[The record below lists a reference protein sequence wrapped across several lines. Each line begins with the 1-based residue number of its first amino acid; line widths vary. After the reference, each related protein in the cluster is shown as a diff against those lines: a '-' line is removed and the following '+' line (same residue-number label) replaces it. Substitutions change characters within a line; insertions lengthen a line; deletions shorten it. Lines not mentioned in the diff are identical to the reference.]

1 METNENLTEKLKI
14 IGLDLENIPDKL
26 YSFGSINFR
35 VHKNYNEKNY
45 KIYRYVNVNDIEIFL
60 TPTHR
65 LTDYTEKTVNSYIKE
80 IFFNINNDIEL
91 SITVEGKVY
100 KYTTNVNYIFD

>member
-1 METNENLTEKLKI
+1 MPNRHFFYAIIIEYIPYLWYTYQKTNREVDNLETNENLTEKLKI

-45 KIYRYVNVNDIEIFL
+45 KIYRYVNVNDI
-60 TPTHR
+60 
-65 LTDYTEKTVNSYIKE
+65 
-80 IFFNINNDIEL
+80 
-91 SITVEGKVY
+91 
-100 KYTTNVNYIFD
+100 